1 MILHLYFIRKFM
13 IWFGLVFT
21 VFFGIVLLVDL
32 VEQIR
37 RYDGDTVGLR
47 QAAVLAL
54 LNTPANLYRI
64 LPLMVILSTL
74 GLFLGLA
81 RTSEMVVTRA
91 SGRSALRSL
100 AAPITAAFALG
111 AIAVIVWN
119 PIVAG
124 TSRQYENITDRLRQ
138 GADSVLSISRE
149 GLWLRQGRIGE
160 QTVIHARRATLEGTE
175 LFQTTFV
182 GFDADGAPVFRI
194 EALQAE
200 LTPGAWLLRD
210 AKLWRFDQPN
220 PEITAQSFERYELP
234 SNLTRDEIREG
245 FGTPSVIP
253 IWELPEFIRRLE
265 RAGFSATQHKIWF
278 WMELATPLML
288 VAMVLIAAGFTMRH
302 TRFGRTGMMVLSALL
317 LGFGVFF
324 LKNFAQILGE
334 NGQIPIQLAAWS
346 PPLAGILLSLGLLLH
361 TEDG

>member
-1 MILHLYFIRKFM
+1 M
-13 IWFGLVFT
+13 IWFGLVFA

-37 RYDGDTVGLR
+37 RYDSDTVGLR

-64 LPLMVILSTL
+64 LPLLIILSTL

-100 AAPITAAFALG
+100 AAPTMAAFALG
-111 AIAVIVWN
+111 AVAVSVWN

-124 TSRQYENITDRLRQ
+124 TSRQYENITNRLQQ

-149 GLWLRQGRIGE
+149 GLWLRQGRTGE
-160 QTVIHARRATLEGTE
+160 QTVIHAQRATLEGTE

-182 GFDADGAPVFRI
+182 GFDTVGGPVFRI
-194 EALQAE
+194 EARQAE
-200 LTPGAWLLRD
+200 LTPGAWILLD

-220 PEITAQSFERYELP
+220 PEITAKSFERYELP

-245 FGTPSVIP
+245 FGTPSAIP
-253 IWELPEFIRRLE
+253 IWELPEFIQRLE
-265 RAGFSATQHKIWF
+265 RAGFSATQHKVWF
-278 WMELATPLML
+278 WMELTTPLML

-302 TRFGRTGMMVLSALL
+302 TRFGRTGMMVLFALL

-324 LKNFAQILGE
+324 LKSFAQILGE
-334 NGQIPIQLAAWS
+334 NGQIPVQLAAWS